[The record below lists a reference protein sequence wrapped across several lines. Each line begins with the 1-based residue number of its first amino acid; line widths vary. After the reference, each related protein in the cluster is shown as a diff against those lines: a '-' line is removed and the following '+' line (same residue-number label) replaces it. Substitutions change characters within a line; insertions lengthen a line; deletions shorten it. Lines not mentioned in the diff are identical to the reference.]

1 MKSNMIRF
9 KYFSYTLLIALFSIL
24 SATQVAQAQNDA
36 NSIKQLLEE
45 RDAEIK
51 ELMGPK
57 GTEYSQE
64 QRNQLKNIING
75 VIDYRAMAQYALG
88 DTYETLSAEEKE
100 EFVNLFST
108 IIRDQSLNKLD
119 IYRAKVK
126 YEDISV
132 DGNSAEVETMAQ
144 LEDVRTPVGYTMQY
158 DSDAQQWVVTDMII
172 DDVSTGESYNRQ
184 FQKIIRQKGYDSLIE
199 TLRKRAAR

>member
-1 MKSNMIRF
+1 MNRF
-9 KYFSYTLLIALFSIL
+9 RYFSITLFIAFVSTIIIVNQ
-24 SATQVAQAQNDA
+24 AHAQQNEE
-36 NSIKQLLEE
+36 SIKELLEE

-57 GTEYSQE
+57 GTEYNQE
-64 QRNQLKNIING
+64 QRDKLKDIING
-75 VIDYRAMAQYALG
+75 IIDYRAMAQYALQ
-88 DTYETLSAEEKE
+88 DTYDTLSAEEQE

-126 YEDISV
+126 YEDITV
-132 DGNSAEVETMAQ
+132 DGNSAEVETLAQ
-144 LEDVRTPVGYTMQY
+144 LEDVRTPVGYTLEY
-158 DSDAQQWVVTDMII
+158 EKDEQQWVVTDLII
-172 DDVSTGESYNRQ
+172 DDVSTAESYRRQ